1 MHKNKTKKKLP
12 DNNQNVEEIT
22 DIKYLNITIDTNYSG
37 VEMYV
42 LYNLARNSYT
52 RTYFFIKA

>member
-1 MHKNKTKKKLP
+1 MHKNKNKKKLP

-37 VEMYV
+37 VGDV
-42 LYNLARNSYT
+42 R
-52 RTYFFIKA
+52 IV